1 MCTHLPPDLSDDCG
15 IIIEF
20 GFNINNNPHS
30 VSEAAK
36 IMPTSTRPSS
46 TPRRPKGELARER
59 LKGAAIALLDRVGYH
74 QLRVKDI
81 TAEAGVAAGLFHH
94 YYSGL
99 DALIEEILEDHIAA
113 FEATEQIERDVS
125 KGDWFSRLR
134 SHYRVAV
141 HAHAAHPGIMRC
153 IDQFCSDD
161 PAFRARWQA
170 SYNRRLKLLTA
181 VFPYVFPESDLSE
194 HEVSLVVH
202 ALSGIGQDVL
212 RARYGER
219 NPELLALGLTEDE
232 LAEWLAALFY
242 RGLFACNPPRRA
254 MNYADKILSIRR

>member
-1 MCTHLPPDLSDDCG
+1 MTTRGD
-15 IIIEF
+15 
-20 GFNINNNPHS
+20 
-30 VSEAAK
+30 
-36 IMPTSTRPSS
+36 TSPL
-46 TPRRPKGELARER
+46 RRQKGELARER
-59 LKGAAIALLDRVGYH
+59 LKTAAVTLLDGVGYH

-81 TAEAGVAAGLFHH
+81 TTEAGVAAGLFHH

-99 DALIEEILEDHIAA
+99 DALIKEILEDHIAA

-141 HAHAAHPGIMRC
+141 QAHAAHPGIMRC
-153 IDQFCSDD
+153 IDQFCVDD

-181 VFPYVFPESDLSE
+181 VFPYVFPASDLSE
-194 HEVSLVVH
+194 NEVNLLVY

-212 RARYGER
+212 RAYYIER
-219 NPELLALGLTEDE
+219 QPDLVALGLQEEE

-242 RGLFACNPPRRA
+242 RGLFACNPPRRLLRH
-254 MNYADKILSIRR
+254 ADKILCLKR